1 MANLMAT
8 VANKGVSYK
17 PYLVE
22 EIKDSITKKTVYKHK
37 PEENEKIELNP
48 NTWKQLHKALEAAVD
63 YGTAK
68 RTKFKDITVA
78 AKTGTAEN
86 PQGEDHAWVVA
97 YAPADN
103 PKLALA
109 VIVENGGFGGSVSV
123 PVAREIFKKYF
134 NIAEEYDEELINGNK
149 NDTH

>member
-1 MANLMAT
+1 MANLMAI

-22 EIKDSITKKTVYKHK
+22 EVKDSVTNETLYKH
-37 PEENEKIELNP
+37 ELVENEKIEIGQ
-48 NTWKQLHKALEAAVD
+48 NTWKHLHKALESAVD
-63 YGTAK
+63 YGTAR
-68 RTKFKDITVA
+68 RTKFKNLSVA

-103 PKLALA
+103 PELALA

-123 PVAREIFKKYF
+123 PVAKEVLKKYF
-134 NIAEEYDEELINGNK
+134 NIVEEPEEDLSNGNN
-149 NDTH
+149 NDGH